1 MPAAPNIHA
10 WIMHRAI
17 LTYLS
22 SLTVTQGPKR
32 GEPFEVLPWER
43 MFIRG
48 AFAVDDDV
56 ALSMGRGGGKTT
68 FVAALACAI
77 RDPDGPLHEKAEAT
91 DAVIAASS
99 FGQGLRPFRAVQRFL
114 AAKGY
119 DLHDRKVW
127 RMHDYHAMNASVSR
141 IARSTA
147 RQPRHRGTAWIGP
160 TWPRPPSAAGTCRGP
175 GRSPT
180 PVSRASRGWSLP
192 PISLRPPLGA
202 AVISANPRDERP
214 YQGTEPP
221 NCTTRWASPWTSFR
235 CPISSPIET
244 CLPEV
249 IRTPRTSA

>member
-1 MPAAPNIHA
+1 MRYALACIFMRPGTPASDGASKGTLVGVGQGATHIGPGVPAAPNIHA

-141 IARSTA
+141 IA
-147 RQPRHRGTAWIGP
+147 
-160 TWPRPPSAAGTCRGP
+160 
-175 GRSPT
+175 
-180 PVSRASRGWSLP
+180 
-192 PISLRPPLGA
+192 
-202 AVISANPRDERP
+202 
-214 YQGTEPP
+214 
-221 NCTTRWASPWTSFR
+221 
-235 CPISSPIET
+235 
-244 CLPEV
+244 
-249 IRTPRTSA
+249 